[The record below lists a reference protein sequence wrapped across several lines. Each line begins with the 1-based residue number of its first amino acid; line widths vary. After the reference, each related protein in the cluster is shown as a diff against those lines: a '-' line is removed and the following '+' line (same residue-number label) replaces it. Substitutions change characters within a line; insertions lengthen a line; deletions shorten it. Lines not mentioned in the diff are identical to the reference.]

1 MTAILE
7 AVLHNYRAL
16 TSYSDCGVVTV
27 EIESIGKKFSGEN
40 KLLSGCLFATNFV
53 RNANPPAKEPNLF
66 RYQFTSTGHF
76 AELKED
82 NLSFICS
89 NHEGVFKR
97 SAEDGLEPCPSL
109 AVAVADTAAP
119 SFAGSYYIASLLM
132 AGIVSDKQWF
142 FNRLSAIEIIDDENS
157 GDCENSEYASQH
169 VHLRGQIKD
178 GQVDL
183 FIDKERFVFSQI
195 IVARP
200 TSTARF
206 VWQDLALNGEINTRI
221 FDQYRF

>member
-1 MTAILE
+1 MAAVLE
-7 AVLHNYRAL
+7 AVLQNYRTL
-16 TSYSDCGVVTV
+16 SSYSDCGLVTV
-27 EIESIGKKFSGEN
+27 EIESIGKKFSGDN
-40 KLLSGCLFATNFV
+40 KLLSGCVFATNFI

-82 NLSFICS
+82 NLGFICS

-97 SAEDGLEPCPSL
+97 SAEEGLSPSASL
-109 AVAVADTAAP
+109 AMAVADTAAL

-132 AGIVSDKQWF
+132 SGIVSDKQWF
-142 FNRLSAIEIIDDENS
+142 FNRLSDIEVIEDLND
-157 GDCENSEYASQH
+157 SQH
-169 VHLRGQIKD
+169 VHLRANIKD
-178 GQVDL
+178 GLVDL
-183 FIDKERFVFSQI
+183 FIDSEQLVFSQI

-200 TSTARF
+200 TSTASF
-206 VWQDLALNGEINTRI
+206 VWQETALNGEINSRI